1 MISIHFFIYYD
12 FNFFPYNFL
21 NRYKYGIYS
30 LSLLVVM
37 KTVKLI
43 FKFKLN
49 FFEKKKKKNLFAQ
62 CLKKEYK
69 KIKYKDYDYFE
80 RKNKS
85 S

>member
-1 MISIHFFIYYD
+1 MVFT
-12 FNFFPYNFL
+12 
-21 NRYKYGIYS
+21 

-49 FFEKKKKKNLFAQ
+49 LFEKKKKKLI
-62 CLKKEYK
+62 CPVLKKEYK